1 MNTEQDPSGEDV
13 EETLHHNE
21 NYDSGTER
29 RRVLWVVNSTNKL
42 PVSAMIV

>member
-1 MNTEQDPSGEDV
+1 MNTEQDLSGEDV

-29 RRVLWVVNSTNKL
+29 RCVLCRGLIPPTNVL
-42 PVSAMIV
+42 CL

>member
-1 MNTEQDPSGEDV
+1 MNTEQDLSGEDV

-29 RRVLWVVNSTNKL
+29 RRVLCRGLIQPTNFL
-42 PVSAMIV
+42 CLR